1 MLDFLLYYLGI
12 GVILSIFLNLTLWAM
27 NRPLLG
33 GLETFACFILWPTV
47 ISSFINTMNGIEEE
61 IEEE

>member
-1 MLDFLLYYLGI
+1 MLDFIIYYGVI
-12 GVILSIFLNLTLWAM
+12 GVILSIFLNFVLWAM
-27 NRPLLG
+27 HRPLLG
-33 GLETFACFILWPTV
+33 GMETFACFILWPTV